1 MTLFVAVTRKYL
13 NSSVRSFYL
22 FDYKI
27 LCYYIRMK
35 KVLIADSHPLF
46 RDFLKQKLSEDQIEV
61 ITTQENRDIYTKV
74 ITALPNLIILDMEE
88 DNTMEMEFLEKKIQD
103 SNCAS
108 IPVIITGPKQDRTNI
123 AAYAKYGVIKYFEK
137 PVQFDMFF
145 KSIGLVVR
153 VPLSMDTTPCIL
165 DLHRNNNIIF
175 VELALGLNREKI
187 ALLQF
192 KLSEMIAREK
202 IDSPKVVIMLTNL
215 ELTFVDGY
223 NLEFLIDNV
232 LACPKVHAKNVKIL
246 SLSSFVREMINGHKN
261 YSGIEMASNLSR
273 ILNDLVDTSV
283 TSDVSDLITNR
294 FLTPSYESEDM
305 ASIDTR
311 FSSDAAFEGVP
322 KKNGTVLT
330 IGLIDSDE
338 STLEIT
344 KNYFEQAGASCLTF
358 TKGQEF
364 LSAYE
369 DGKFDLIVLDVLL
382 NDQTGLSLL
391 QRLHGMPHSPP
402 IVIYSQSLQKD
413 IIVKV
418 LSAGAASYLVKPQ
431 KPNIL
436 VQKCLSVLKHKE

>member
-1 MTLFVAVTRKYL
+1 
-13 NSSVRSFYL
+13 
-22 FDYKI
+22 
-27 LCYYIRMK
+27 MK
-35 KVLIADSHPLF
+35 KVLSADSHPLF

-74 ITALPNLIILDMEE
+74 ITSLPNLIILDMEE
-88 DNTMEMEFLEKKIQD
+88 DNSMEMDFLEKKIKD
-103 SNCAS
+103 SNCVN
-108 IPVIITGPKQDRTNI
+108 IPVIITGPKQDRSNI

-175 VELALGLNREKI
+175 IELALGLNREKI

-192 KLSEMIAREK
+192 KLSEMIEREK
-202 IDSPKVVIMLTNL
+202 LDNPKIVIMLTNL

-232 LACPKVHAKNVKIL
+232 LACPKVHTKNVKIL
-246 SLSSFVREMINGHKN
+246 SLSNFVREMIDGHSN
-261 YSGIEMASNLSR
+261 WAGIEMASNLSR

-294 FLTPSYESEDM
+294 FLTPSYESEDT

-311 FSSDAAFEGVP
+311 FSSDAAFENAP
-322 KKNGTVLT
+322 KKTGTVLT
-330 IGLIDSDE
+330 IGIIDSDE
-338 STLEIT
+338 SSLEIT
-344 KNYFEQAGASCLTF
+344 KNYFEQAGANCLTF
-358 TKGQEF
+358 TKGPEF
-364 LSAYE
+364 LKEYE
-369 DGKFDLIVLDVLL
+369 DDKFDLIILDVLL
-382 NDQTGLSLL
+382 ADQTGLSLL
-391 QRLHGMPHSPP
+391 QNLHSRPHSPP

-413 IIVKV
+413 IVVKV
-418 LSAGAASYLVKPQ
+418 LSAGASSYLVKPQ
-431 KPNIL
+431 KPNEM
-436 VQKCLSVLKHKE
+436 VHKCLSILKTKG

>member
-1 MTLFVAVTRKYL
+1 
-13 NSSVRSFYL
+13 
-22 FDYKI
+22 
-27 LCYYIRMK
+27 MK

-74 ITALPNLIILDMEE
+74 ITSLPNLIILDMEE
-88 DNTMEMEFLEKKIQD
+88 DNTLEMEFLEKKMQD

-108 IPVIITGPKQDRTNI
+108 IPVIITGPKQERSKI
-123 AAYAKYGVIKYFEK
+123 AAFAKYGVIKYFEK

-192 KLSEMIAREK
+192 KLSEMIQREELE
-202 IDSPKVVIMLTNL
+202 SPKIVIMLTNL

-232 LACPKVHAKNVKIL
+232 LACPKVHNKNVKIL
-246 SLSSFVREMINGHKN
+246 SLSNFVQELINGHSN
-261 YSGIEMASNLSR
+261 YAGIEMAKNLSR
-273 ILNDLVDTSV
+273 ILNDIVDTSV
-283 TSDVSDLITNR
+283 TNDVSDLITNR
-294 FLTPSYESEDM
+294 FLTPSYEAEDT
-305 ASIDTR
+305 ASIATR
-311 FSSDAAFEGVP
+311 FSSDGFEESGP
-322 KKNGTVLT
+322 KNTGTVLT
-330 IGLIDSDE
+330 IGIIDSDE
-338 STLEIT
+338 SSLELT
-344 KNYFEQAGASCLTF
+344 KNYFEQAGASCFTY
-358 TKGQEF
+358 TKGPEF
-364 LSAYE
+364 LTDYK

-382 NDQTGLSLL
+382 ADQTGLSLL
-391 QRLHGMPHSPP
+391 QTLHSKPHSPP
-402 IVIYSQSLQKD
+402 VVIYSQSLQKD
-413 IIVKV
+413 IVVKV

-431 KPNIL
+431 KPAFL
-436 VQKCLSVLKHKE
+436 VQKCLAVLKTRE

>member
-1 MTLFVAVTRKYL
+1 
-13 NSSVRSFYL
+13 
-22 FDYKI
+22 
-27 LCYYIRMK
+27 MK

-74 ITALPNLIILDMEE
+74 ITSLPNLIILDMEE
-88 DNTMEMEFLEKKIQD
+88 DNSMEMDFLEKKIKD
-103 SNCAS
+103 SNCVN
-108 IPVIITGPKQDRTNI
+108 IPVIITGPKQDRSNI

-175 VELALGLNREKI
+175 IELALGLNREKI

-192 KLSEMIAREK
+192 KLSEMIEREK
-202 IDSPKVVIMLTNL
+202 LDNPKIVIMLTNL

-232 LACPKVHAKNVKIL
+232 LACPKVHTKNVKIL
-246 SLSSFVREMINGHKN
+246 SLSNFVREMIDGHSN
-261 YSGIEMASNLSR
+261 WAGIEMASNLSR

-294 FLTPSYESEDM
+294 FLTPSYESEDT

-311 FSSDAAFEGVP
+311 FSSDAAFENAP
-322 KKNGTVLT
+322 KKTGTVLT
-330 IGLIDSDE
+330 IGIIDSDE
-338 STLEIT
+338 SSLEIT
-344 KNYFEQAGASCLTF
+344 KNYFEQAGANCLTF
-358 TKGQEF
+358 TKGPEF
-364 LSAYE
+364 LKEYE
-369 DGKFDLIVLDVLL
+369 DDKFDLIILDVLL
-382 NDQTGLSLL
+382 ADQTGLSLL
-391 QRLHGMPHSPP
+391 QNLHSRPHSPP

-413 IIVKV
+413 IVVKV
-418 LSAGAASYLVKPQ
+418 LSAGASSYLVKPQ
-431 KPNIL
+431 KPNEM
-436 VQKCLSVLKHKE
+436 VHKCLSILKTKG

>member
-1 MTLFVAVTRKYL
+1 
-13 NSSVRSFYL
+13 
-22 FDYKI
+22 
-27 LCYYIRMK
+27 MK

-74 ITALPNLIILDMEE
+74 ITSLPNLIILDMEE
-88 DNTMEMEFLEKKIQD
+88 DNAMEMEFLEKKIKD
-103 SNCAS
+103 SNCVG
-108 IPVIITGPKQDRTNI
+108 IPVIITGPKQDRSNI

-175 VELALGLNREKI
+175 IELALGLNREKI

-192 KLSEMIAREK
+192 KLSEMIEREK
-202 IDSPKVVIMLTNL
+202 LDNPKIVIMLTNL

-232 LACPKVHAKNVKIL
+232 LACPKVHTKNVKIL
-246 SLSSFVREMINGHKN
+246 SLSNFVREMIDGHSN
-261 YSGIEMASNLSR
+261 WAGLEMASNLSR

-294 FLTPSYESEDM
+294 FLTPSYESEDL

-311 FSSDAAFEGVP
+311 FSSDAAFEGLP
-322 KKNGTVLT
+322 KKTGTVLT
-330 IGLIDSDE
+330 IGIIDSDE
-338 STLEIT
+338 ASLELT
-344 KNYFEQAGASCLTF
+344 KNYFEQAGATCLTF
-358 TKGQEF
+358 TKGPEF
-364 LSAYE
+364 LKEYE
-369 DGKFDLIVLDVLL
+369 DDKFDLIILDVLL
-382 NDQTGLSLL
+382 ADQTGLSLL
-391 QRLHGMPHSPP
+391 QNLHSRPHSPP

-413 IIVKV
+413 IVVKV
-418 LSAGAASYLVKPQ
+418 LSAGASSYLVKPQ
-431 KPNIL
+431 KPNEM
-436 VQKCLSVLKHKE
+436 VHKCLSILKTKG

>member
-1 MTLFVAVTRKYL
+1 
-13 NSSVRSFYL
+13 
-22 FDYKI
+22 
-27 LCYYIRMK
+27 MK

-74 ITALPNLIILDMEE
+74 ISSLPNLIILDMEE
-88 DNTMEMEFLEKKIQD
+88 DNSMEMEFLEKKIKD
-103 SNCAS
+103 TNFAS
-108 IPVIITGPKQDRTNI
+108 IPVIITGPKQDRSNI
-123 AAYAKYGVIKYFEK
+123 AAFAKYGVIKYFEK

-192 KLSEMIAREK
+192 KLSEMIEREELENPK
-202 IDSPKVVIMLTNL
+202 IVIMLTNL

-232 LACPKVHAKNVKIL
+232 LACPKVHNKNVKIL
-246 SLSSFVREMINGHKN
+246 SLSNFVQELINGHTN
-261 YSGIEMASNLSR
+261 YAGIEMTRNLQR
-273 ILNDLVDTSV
+273 VLNDIVDTSV
-283 TSDVSDLITNR
+283 TNDISDLITNK

-305 ASIDTR
+305 ASIATR
-311 FSSDAAFEGVP
+311 FSSDVLEESAIP
-322 KKNGTVLT
+322 KNTGTVLR
-330 IGLIDSDE
+330 IAIVDSDE
-338 STLEIT
+338 SSLEIT
-344 KNYFEQAGASCLTF
+344 KNYFEQAGASCSTY
-358 TKGQEF
+358 TKGPQF
-364 LSAYE
+364 LNEYE
-369 DGKFDLIVLDVLL
+369 DDKFDLIVLDVLL
-382 NDQTGLSLL
+382 SDQTGLSLL
-391 QRLHGMPHSPP
+391 QTLHNKPHSPP

-413 IIVKV
+413 IVVKV

-431 KPNIL
+431 KPSFL
-436 VQKCLSVLKHKE
+436 VQKCLSVLKIRE

>member
-1 MTLFVAVTRKYL
+1 
-13 NSSVRSFYL
+13 
-22 FDYKI
+22 
-27 LCYYIRMK
+27 MK

-74 ITALPNLIILDMEE
+74 ITSLPNLIILDMDE
-88 DNTMEMEFLEKKIQD
+88 DNTLEMEFLEKKIQD

-108 IPVIITGPKQDRTNI
+108 IPVIITGPKQDRSNI

-192 KLSEMIAREK
+192 KLSEMIQREELENPK
-202 IDSPKVVIMLTNL
+202 IVIMLTNL

-232 LACPKVHAKNVKIL
+232 LACPKVHNKNVKIL
-246 SLSSFVREMINGHKN
+246 SLSNFVQELINGHKN
-261 YSGIEMASNLSR
+261 YAGIEMARNLQR
-273 ILNDLVDTSV
+273 VLNDIVDTSV
-283 TSDVSDLITNR
+283 TNDLSDLITNR
-294 FLTPSYESEDM
+294 FLTPSYEAEDT
-305 ASIDTR
+305 ASIATR
-311 FSSDAAFEGVP
+311 FSSDALEDSAVS
-322 KKNGTVLT
+322 KNTGTVLR
-330 IGLIDSDE
+330 IALIDSDE
-338 STLEIT
+338 SSLEIT
-344 KNYFEQAGASCLTF
+344 KNYFEQAGASCSTF
-358 TKGQEF
+358 TKGPQF
-364 LSAYE
+364 LSEYE
-369 DGKFDLIVLDVLL
+369 DDKFDLIVLDVLL
-382 NDQTGLSLL
+382 SDQTGLSLL
-391 QRLHGMPHSPP
+391 QTLHSKPHSPP
-402 IVIYSQSLQKD
+402 VVIYSQSLQKD
-413 IIVKV
+413 IVVKV

-431 KPNIL
+431 KPGFL
-436 VQKCLSVLKHKE
+436 VQKCLSVLKIRE

>member
-1 MTLFVAVTRKYL
+1 
-13 NSSVRSFYL
+13 
-22 FDYKI
+22 
-27 LCYYIRMK
+27 MK

-61 ITTQENRDIYTKV
+61 VTTQENRDIYTRV
-74 ITALPNLIILDMEE
+74 LSSLPNLIILDMEE
-88 DNTMEMEFLEKKIQD
+88 DNSMEMEFLEKKIQD
-103 SNCAS
+103 SNCAN
-108 IPVIITGPKQDRTNI
+108 IPVIITGPKQDRSNI

-175 VELALGLNREKI
+175 IELALGLNREKI

-192 KLSEMIAREK
+192 KLSEMIEREQLDNPK
-202 IDSPKVVIMLTNL
+202 IVIMLTNL

-246 SLSSFVREMINGHKN
+246 SLSNFVREMIEGHSN
-261 YSGIEMASNLSR
+261 WAGIEMASNLSR

-294 FLTPSYESEDM
+294 FLTPSYESENT

-311 FSSDAAFEGVP
+311 FSSDAAFEHAP
-322 KKNGTVLT
+322 KKTGTVLT
-330 IGLIDSDE
+330 IGIIDSDE
-338 STLEIT
+338 SALEIT
-344 KNYFEQAGASCLTF
+344 KNYFEQAGANCLTF
-358 TKGQEF
+358 TKGPEF
-364 LSAYE
+364 LKEYE
-369 DGKFDLIVLDVLL
+369 DDKFDLIILDVLL
-382 NDQTGLSLL
+382 ADQTGLSLL
-391 QRLHGMPHSPP
+391 QNLHSRPHSPP
-402 IVIYSQSLQKD
+402 IVVYSQSLQKD
-413 IIVKV
+413 IVVKV
-418 LSAGAASYLVKPQ
+418 LSAGASSYLVKPQ
-431 KPNIL
+431 KPNEM
-436 VQKCLSVLKHKE
+436 VHKCLSILKTKG